1 MDIRDQLS
9 LAVIM
14 RNQKR
19 SMATSPANDTAN
31 VGAYLNR
38 RLANTLPSAIASDKS
53 LVTLEVAKVYVSSDL
68 WEELES
74 YLVADWMS
82 VPHKFIMEDY
92 ADEVYKPYLVGSKVT
107 RGHNNSVLEIA
118 FYLSQN

>member
-1 MDIRDQLS
+1 MDIRDQLN

-19 SMATSPANDTAN
+19 RTATIPATDTAN

-38 RLANTLPSAIASDKS
+38 RLAETLPSAIASDKS
-53 LVTLEVAKVYVSSDL
+53 LVTLEVARGYVPSNL

-74 YLVADWMS
+74 YLVADWTA
-82 VPHKFIMEDY
+82 PHKFIMEDY

-107 RGHNNSVLEIA
+107 RGRNNSVIEIA

>member
-9 LAVIM
+9 LAVII

-19 SMATSPANDTAN
+19 STATSPDNDTAN
-31 VGAYLNR
+31 VGAYLNQG
-38 RLANTLPSAIASDKS
+38 LAEMLPNAIILNWPMLDL
-53 LVTLEVAKVYVSSDL
+53 LVYKEYVPSDL

-107 RGHNNSVLEIA
+107 KADNNSVLKIT
-118 FYLSQN
+118 FYLNQN

>member
-14 RNQKR
+14 RNLKR
-19 SMATSPANDTAN
+19 HTAASPANDTDN

-38 RLANTLPSAIASDKS
+38 RLAETLPSAIAGDEEY
-53 LVTLEVAKVYVSSDL
+53 LVLTVNNEYVTSYL
-68 WEELES
+68 WEKLES
-74 YLVADWMS
+74 YLVADWS
-82 VPHKFIMEDY
+82 VPHKSIMEDY

-107 RGHNNSVLEIA
+107 RGRNNSVLEIT
-118 FYLSQN
+118 FYLNQN

>member
-1 MDIRDQLS
+1 MDIRDQLN

-14 RNQKR
+14 RNLKR
-19 SMATSPANDTAN
+19 RTATSPANDTAN

-38 RLANTLPSAIASDKS
+38 RLAETLPSAIASDKS
-53 LVTLEVAKVYVSSDL
+53 LVTLEVARVYVPSNL

-74 YLVADWMS
+74 YLVADWT

-92 ADEVYKPYLVGSKVT
+92 ADEVYRPYLVGSKVT
-107 RGHNNSVLEIA
+107 RGRNNSVLEIA

>member
-1 MDIRDQLS
+1 MDIRDQLN

-19 SMATSPANDTAN
+19 RTATSPANDTAN

-38 RLANTLPSAIASDKS
+38 RLAETLPSAIASDKS
-53 LVTLEVAKVYVSSDL
+53 IVTLEVARLYVSSNL

-74 YLVADWMS
+74 YLVVDWTA
-82 VPHKFIMEDY
+82 PHKFIMEDY

-107 RGHNNSVLEIA
+107 RGRNNSVIEIA
-118 FYLSQN
+118 FYLSQK